1 MYLLLSLTSKSC
13 KEELVLAGRIDRS
26 AGGLNDLL
34 ENGEVGDL
42 PERWDDVVW
51 RRNGEVKVVVEAGLE
66 QGNENRCNI
75 FLGYKLHV
83 LCNI

>member
-13 KEELVLAGRIDRS
+13 NEELVLAGRIDRS

-75 FLGYKLHV
+75 FLG
-83 LCNI
+83 